1 MKFAPLAFALSRG
14 LALNLASVT
23 AFADDTS
30 ANASDDESG
39 IVCQAKVVSSK
50 GNTFIYQLHGAG
62 SLLEDGTLQWSSGDI
77 FFDVLVQKA
86 GARKPS
92 VILDDVA
99 PVDLDGGMWH
109 RYYSIPGSLL
119 GILLDVSH
127 MGAGIVVHHKI
138 TANEELTATGRCMMV
153 E

>member
-1 MKFAPLAFALSRG
+1 MKFAPLAFALSLG

-62 SLLEDGTLQWSSGDI
+62 SLLEDGTLQWSSGDLH
-77 FFDVLVQKA
+77 FDVLLQKA
-86 GARKPS
+86 GSRKPV
-92 VILDDVA
+92 VILDNVS
-99 PVDLDGGMWH
+99 PVDLDGGMGH
-109 RYYSIPGSLL
+109 RYYSIPGSLQGL
-119 GILLDVSH
+119 KLDVSH
-127 MGAGIVVHHKI
+127 MGAGIIVQHKI
-138 TANEELTATGRCMMV
+138 AANEELTAIGRCVMV
-153 E
+153 D